1 MGMLSGKVGLV
12 TGGSRGIGR
21 AICVA
26 LAKEGANIAVNY
38 SANAKAADEVCKEL
52 RAIGVKAE
60 AFKANV
66 ANDDENHAM
75 VEGVHKSLGKIDIL
89 VNNAGITRDRTF
101 VKMTHELWR
110 EVLEVNLTGP
120 AMVTHEA
127 LKDMTASGWGRI
139 VFITSIVG
147 QQGNFGQ
154 SNYAV
159 AKGGLVALCKT
170 LAREVARKNIT
181 VNAVSPGFITT
192 DMTAGVPETVL
203 EQVKQMTP
211 VGRLGTPEEVADAVR
226 FLASPSAS
234 YITGEVINVNGGMYM
249 G

>member
-52 RAIGVKAE
+52 RALGVKAE

-66 ANDDENHAM
+66 ANDDENHTM
-75 VEGVHKSLGKIDIL
+75 VEGVRKSLGKIDIL

-101 VKMTHELWR
+101 MKMTHELWR

-127 LKDMTASGWGRI
+127 LKDMTAAGWGRI

-192 DMTAGVPETVL
+192 DMTAGVPDTVL

-211 VGRLGTPEEVADAVR
+211 VGRLGTPDEVADAVR
-226 FLASPSAS
+226 FLASPNAS

>member
-1 MGMLSGKVGLV
+1 MLPLEGKVSLV
-12 TGGSRGIGR
+12 TGGARGIGK
-21 AICVA
+21 AIA
-26 LAKEGANIAVNY
+26 LALARDGSDIALNY
-38 SANAKAADEVCKEL
+38 SSSAEAGEEVCK
-52 RAIGVKAE
+52 AIRDMGRKAK
-60 AFKANV
+60 AYRANV
-66 ANDDENHAM
+66 ANDEENHTMGEQIHADFGL
-75 VEGVHKSLGKIDIL
+75 VQIV

-101 VKMTHELWR
+101 MKMTHELWR

-127 LKDMTASGWGRI
+127 LKDMTAAGWGRI

-192 DMTAGVPETVL
+192 DMTAGVPDTVL

-211 VGRLGTPEEVADAVR
+211 VGRLGTPDEVADAVR
-226 FLASPSAS
+226 FLASPNAS